1 MAGKT
6 QSSTQTLSAKTR
18 AVGAKD
24 VVTMFTMKGDPVK
37 DLSRLKL
44 PAGAKVAI
52 VSSLPESVQ
61 QIRKTVRGHGARV
74 TEVVERDPDHDRS
87 ERGSFVDKTAFE
99 PDARSRAMLEGIRI
113 AQEDL
118 RDAGGAYDLDQVRT
132 LMRGVSRQA
141 VDKRVQEGSILAV
154 PGPSNRRSYPTLQFN
169 RGGTVVPGLKAVRE
183 ALQTSNPWTVLNFL
197 SRADDR
203 LDKSRPVDLLRSGKL
218 DIVLEAARRHGEQG
232 A

>member
-1 MAGKT
+1 MAGKV
-6 QSSTQTLSAKTR
+6 QSSTQTLPAK
-18 AVGAKD
+18 AQGVASKG

-37 DLSRLKL
+37 TLSRLKL

-52 VSSLPESVQ
+52 VSSRPESVRE
-61 QIRKTVRGHGARV
+61 IRKTVRGHVVRI
-74 TEVVERDPDHDRS
+74 TEVVEQDPDRS
-87 ERGSFVDKTAFE
+87 ERGAFVDKTAFE

-141 VDKRVQEGSILAV
+141 VDKRVQEGSLLAV
-154 PGPSNRRSYPTLQFN
+154 PGPSNRRSYPTVQFN
-169 RGGTVVPGLKAVRE
+169 RDGTVVAGLKAVRD
-183 ALQTSNPWTVLNFL
+183 ALQTRNPWTVLNFL
-197 SRADDR
+197 SRPDDR
-203 LDKSRPVDLLRSGKL
+203 LDNRKPVDLLRSGKL

>member
-1 MAGKT
+1 VASNG
-6 QSSTQTLSAKTR
+6 
-18 AVGAKD
+18 

-37 DLSRLKL
+37 TLARIKL

-52 VSSLPESVQ
+52 VSSEPESVRE
-61 QIRKTVRGHGARV
+61 IRKTVRGHVARI
-74 TEVVERDPDHDRS
+74 TEVVEREVSSARS
-87 ERGSFVDKTAFE
+87 EREPFVDKTAFE

-141 VDKRVQEGSILAV
+141 IDKRVQDGSILAV

-169 RGGTVVPGLKAVRE
+169 QDGTVVPGLKAVRG
-183 ALQTSNPWTVLNFL
+183 ALQTGNPWAVLNFL
-197 SRADDR
+197 SRPDARLDDR
-203 LDKSRPVDLLRSGKL
+203 KPVDLLRTGNL